1 VQPRQDGSL
10 ILRGRFDKSSVRQF
24 LEDARNILEAA
35 EAVSASAGA
44 LTEFTILISAEG
56 SIEMLAGSD
65 WPLERLLQER
75 GARTVY
81 RVSEQRGKVTLEG
94 RCGRQSCR
102 LEAVTPAETARRLL
116 AASRGESLAQTEVR
130 ATIPHRGTGIQP
142 VRQTFLGLSPR
153 AATAG
158 PPRAGA
164 WPLLRAGWG

>member
-1 VQPRQDGSL
+1 MNLGSGEGHEKGYHITGEGGSATEDGSL
-10 ILRGRFDKSSVRQF
+10 IPRGRFDKSSVRQF

-44 LTEFTILISAEG
+44 LTDFTILISAEG

-81 RVSEQRGKVTLEG
+81 RISEQRGKVTLEG

-116 AASRGESLAQTEVR
+116 AA
-130 ATIPHRGTGIQP
+130 
-142 VRQTFLGLSPR
+142 
-153 AATAG
+153 TAG